1 MQIEGNAFFVVAVLV
16 FITVLLLLEGLY
28 LLWKG
33 SRGPEARKLKK
44 RLAALSHAQGDAR
57 LLRARADE
65 VVSMLDKLAHAMP
78 GRAQFQ
84 RVLAQSGL
92 AWTIA
97 RWFTLSLACCA
108 AAWFSL
114 VSLAHQDA
122 LVALGAAALASLA
135 PTGYVVHKRQRRMRR
150 MEQQLSDAL
159 DLISRALRAGHAFSS
174 TLKMAGEELPE
185 PIGSEFR
192 FAHDEITFGVS
203 MQEALTNFS
212 ERIPL
217 TDVRYFVVAVL
228 IQRESG
234 GNLTEILANLSRLVR
249 DRLKLL
255 ARVRVLSAEGRMSAW
270 ILTMLPFALAGMLNI
285 FNPKFMSPLWTDPI
299 GIAIVKYMLILMF
312 FGVLIMRRIVKV
324 RY

>member
-1 MQIEGNAFFVVAVLV
+1 VQIEGNAFFVITVLV
-16 FITVLLLLEGLY
+16 FVTVLLLLEGLY

-33 SRGPEARKLKK
+33 SRGPQARKLKK
-44 RLAALSHAQGDAR
+44 RLMALSQAQGDAK
-57 LLRARADE
+57 LLRAKADE
-65 VVSMLDKLAHAMP
+65 VVSMLDKLAHAVP
-78 GRAQFQ
+78 GRPRFE
-84 RVLAQSGL
+84 RILAQSGL
-92 AWTIA
+92 SWTIA
-97 RWFTLSLACCA
+97 RWFTLSVAFAA
-108 AAWFSL
+108 AAWFAL
-114 VSLAHQDA
+114 VSLAHQEL
-122 LVALGAAALASLA
+122 LVALGAAALALLV
-135 PTGYVVHKRQRRMRR
+135 PTAYVAHKRQRRMRC
-150 MEQQLSDAL
+150 MEQQLPDAL

-185 PIGSEFR
+185 PIGSEIR
-192 FAHDEITFGVS
+192 FTHDEITFGIS

-234 GNLTEILANLSRLVR
+234 GNLTEILANLGRLVR

-270 ILTMLPFALAGMLNI
+270 ILTLLPFALAGMMNI
-285 FNPKFMSPLWTDPI
+285 FNPKFMSPLWKDPI

-312 FGVLIMRRIVKV
+312 FGVLIMRRIIKV